1 MVGLSIAIADL
12 GDDVALSI
20 WEQIP
25 STQLKLEQILSLK
38 TALERPSL
46 EPFAKE
52 YANILQGINAGEII
66 ISQLA
71 SEESDD
77 ISQILRH
84 QEEMLSTEFTL
95 CSENFTTLL
104 NDVVEM
110 TSGQE
115 LSDEIGTL
123 PF

>member
-1 MVGLSIAIADL
+1 MSITIPDL

-25 STQLKLEQILSLK
+25 SSQLKLEQILSLK
-38 TALERPSL
+38 TAQERPSL

-52 YANILQGINAGEII
+52 YDNILQDISAGEII

-77 ISQILRH
+77 ISQILRL

-104 NDVVEM
+104 NNIVEM
-110 TSGQE
+110 TSAQE
-115 LSDEIGTL
+115 MSDDIGTL